1 LAGRAGTFVSLGLWG
16 PQGACCHLHV
26 GCFPWVG
33 GRGAARIRGCLD
45 AALTC
50 LRVARVH
57 ACMCACLHT
66 HVPRLHA
73 CLAACLPAFLR
84 TYMPASAHA
93 PCACTYAGNP
103 AHACTCVCVCA
114 CMCVYVCGAA
124 LQLCLCLCVYVHV
137 FVCMSA
143 DMCMR
148 TFVCMHVLR
157 LCACG
162 AEIGQ
167 GMTCGGPLLG
177 IVPPRSCDALRELM
191 GLIDPKTLP
200 REASGRQVCRAKAW
214 VGMHACPHGL
224 GHPSMALRG
233 RTGTWAG
240 GQKNTGAAGMARPS
254 AMRVATPRW
263 PKARRRLRM
272 PLRWAGGP
280 GMAPQ
285 MALQAPARHP
295 APPGALPTGNPPQG
309 LAAGQWPWP
318 RLDSKACVQ
327 GGQGGNHV
335 PFLPSPSRM
344 VDAWV
349 LSGGL
354 LATGVGPRL
363 QTLTRPVEDTGDRRR
378 QLWPRPLADKG
389 SCELGRRAAE
399 TGGPRRGLQGHPRA
413 HGSRPGPGQAA
424 GRCQRQGRG
433 EGRRGEA
440 GVHAGGPPATRLAGS
455 GSANFPPSSWV
466 RVTTSARGRGQGGGA
481 DGGGQ
486 GQGRG
491 HHAGDWP
498 PSWQAPLWGGRGR
511 GGPCCVGRCPTGA
524 RGRAA

>member
-1 LAGRAGTFVSLGLWG
+1 M
-16 PQGACCHLHV
+16 HV

-66 HVPRLHA
+66 HAPRLHA

-240 GQKNTGAAGMARPS
+240 GQKKYRGGRHGKAFGNASRHSAVAEGA
-254 AMRVATPRW
+254 
-263 PKARRRLRM
+263 KALEN
-272 PLRWAGGP
+272 
-280 GMAPQ
+280 APT
-285 MALQAPARHP
+285 M
-295 APPGALPTGNPPQG
+295 
-309 LAAGQWPWP
+309 
-318 RLDSKACVQ
+318 
-327 GGQGGNHV
+327 
-335 PFLPSPSRM
+335 
-344 VDAWV
+344 
-349 LSGGL
+349 
-354 LATGVGPRL
+354 
-363 QTLTRPVEDTGDRRR
+363 
-378 QLWPRPLADKG
+378 
-389 SCELGRRAAE
+389 GRR
-399 TGGPRRGLQGHPRA
+399 PGHGTSNGIA
-413 HGSRPGPGQAA
+413 GPGQAP
-424 GRCQRQGRG
+424 GPTRG
-433 EGRRGEA
+433 
-440 GVHAGGPPATRLAGS
+440 PA
-455 GSANFPPSSWV
+455 N
-466 RVTTSARGRGQGGGA
+466 
-481 DGGGQ
+481 
-486 GQGRG
+486 
-491 HHAGDWP
+491 
-498 PSWQAPLWGGRGR
+498 WQS
-511 GGPCCVGRCPTGA
+511 PTGPSCRA
-524 RGRAA
+524 MALATPRFEGLRAGWPGR